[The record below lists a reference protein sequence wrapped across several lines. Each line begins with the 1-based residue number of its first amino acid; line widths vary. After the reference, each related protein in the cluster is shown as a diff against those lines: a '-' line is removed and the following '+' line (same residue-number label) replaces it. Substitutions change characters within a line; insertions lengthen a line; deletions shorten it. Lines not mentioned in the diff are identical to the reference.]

1 MNAGLCCVGNMG
13 SEQRLSYTL
22 IGDTVNIASRFEGLT
37 KQYGVQIL
45 IGSALAEQLEGFAL
59 LELDRVKVVG
69 RDASDTI
76 YALLGDEKLNRDPA
90 FGILQSW
97 HDEFLTLY
105 RAQNWA
111 GASQMLDQHE
121 ATYSDAGLSILVAV
135 YRQRI
140 DVLSDGPIKKDW
152 DGVFQA
158 TEK

>member
-13 SEQRLSYTL
+13 SQQRLSYTL

-45 IGSALAEQLEGFAL
+45 IGSALAAQLDGFAL

-76 YALLGDEKLNRDPA
+76 YALLGDETLNCDPA
-90 FGILQSW
+90 YGILKSW
-97 HDEFLTLY
+97 HDEFLMLY

-111 GASQMLDQHE
+111 GASDILDQHE
-121 ATYSDAGLSILVAV
+121 AAYSDAGLAVLVTV

-140 DVLSDGPIKKDW
+140 DELAKLPFQDGW
-152 DGVFQA
+152 NGVFEAKQ
-158 TEK
+158 K

>member
-45 IGSALAEQLEGFAL
+45 IGSALAKQLEGFAL

-69 RDASDTI
+69 RDASDTV
-76 YALLGDEKLNRDPA
+76 YALLGDETLNRDPA
-90 FGILQSW
+90 FGILQNW

-105 RAQNWA
+105 RAQNWTA
-111 GASQMLDQHE
+111 ASHMLEEHE
-121 ATYSDAGLSILVAV
+121 AAYSDAGLSVLVSV
-135 YRQRI
+135 YRRRI
-140 DVLSDGPIKKDW
+140 ELLSKSPVDDDW
-152 DGVFQA
+152 DGVFEA
-158 TEK
+158 TRK